1 MKKEPAPFRFGHS
14 QRDLVRPSG
23 GAEEA
28 LRGREALLGSIVNSI
43 AAPVTL
49 CTPAGE
55 IEAVNQ
61 FGLDFHGKTLEEI
74 KSWAASDL
82 IHSADLSGATAAWKR
97 SIESGKPYNI
107 EVRLRR
113 GDGVY
118 RWTHSHGFPVKDAD
132 GRIVRWCI
140 LHTDIH
146 DRVQAQE
153 ALAASEYNLN
163 RIINAIP
170 VLVWSARVDGSIDF
184 VNEHYLD
191 YVGLSLDQ
199 VREWGWT
206 ATVHPDDLQGLIADW
221 HTIIASGRQGEMQAR
236 LRRFD
241 GQYRWFLHRVNP
253 LHDDAGNVI
262 WYGVNTDIE
271 EQKRVEE
278 ALRASEWNLR
288 RMTETIPQ
296 MLWSATAVGAIDYC
310 NARLLDYTGLT
321 AEGVMGNGWPKLLHP
336 DDVEQAV
343 RTWQACITTGEP
355 YQVEIRIIHA
365 ADRTYR
371 WCLTT
376 ALPLRDEQG
385 RIIKWHGACVDMH
398 DWKQAQDELR
408 GTQAELAHMSRVMTM
423 GQLTASIAHELNQPL
438 AGIITNASTCL
449 RMLGANP
456 PNVAGALETARRTI
470 RDGNRASE
478 VITRLRALF
487 SKRSKVVED
496 IDLNAASQEVVA
508 LTSTELQRNSVS
520 LRAQFS
526 DDLPLVRGDRIQL
539 QQVILN
545 LIMNAVEAMSGVSDR
560 PRELLITTECDG
572 SGSGVVRLAVRDTG
586 AGVDPLTVEKLFSP
600 FYTTKSNGMGIG
612 LSVCR
617 SIVENHQGRLGVAA
631 NDGPGATF
639 FFSVPCRPERQTDN
653 NGVARAEA
661 LPAAR
666 KMDNP

>member
-1 MKKEPAPFRFGHS
+1 
-14 QRDLVRPSG
+14 
-23 GAEEA
+23 
-28 LRGREALLGSIVNSI
+28 
-43 AAPVTL
+43 
-49 CTPAGE
+49 
-55 IEAVNQ
+55 
-61 FGLDFHGKTLEEI
+61 
-74 KSWAASDL
+74 
-82 IHSADLSGATAAWKR
+82 
-97 SIESGKPYNI
+97 
-107 EVRLRR
+107 
-113 GDGVY
+113 
-118 RWTHSHGFPVKDAD
+118 VKDAD
-132 GRIVRWCI
+132 GRIARWCI

-191 YVGLSLDQ
+191 YVGLSLAQ

-221 HTIIASGRQGEMQAR
+221 RAIIGSGRQGEMQAR

-253 LHDDAGNVI
+253 LHDDAGNVV

-310 NARLLDYTGLT
+310 NARLLDYTGLR
-321 AEGVMGNGWPKLLHP
+321 ADGVMGNGWPKLLHP

-343 RTWQACITTGEP
+343 RTWQACITTGDP
-355 YQVEIRIIHA
+355 YQVEVRIIHA

-456 PNVAGALETARRTI
+456 PNVTGALETARRTI

-496 IDLNAASQEVVA
+496 IDLNAASQEVIA

-560 PRELLITTECDG
+560 PRELLITTECEG

-617 SIVENHQGRLGVAA
+617 SIVESHQGRLAVAA

-653 NGVARAEA
+653 NGIARAEA